1 MLKLKNCNK
10 KNLWFLLNAKN
21 KILGR
26 LSTIISYLLIGKY
39 NSNFKSNII
48 NGGYVVVINSDNII
62 VTGNKFNDKIYYK
75 HSGYIGGLKKIF
87 YKNMFINNSKN
98 IIRLSVKGMLPKNTL
113 GSLMIKRLKIYNN
126 NFHNHNSQKLILID

>member
-1 MLKLKNCNK
+1 MLNLKNCNK
-10 KNLWFLLNAKN
+10 KNLWFLLDAKN

-48 NGGYVVVINSDNII
+48 NGGYVVVINSDYII
-62 VTGNKFNDKIYYK
+62 VTGNKFNNKVYYR
-75 HSGYIGGLKKIF
+75 HSGYIGGLKKVF
-87 YKNMFINNSKN
+87 YKNMFMKSSKK
-98 IIRLSVKGMLPKNTL
+98 IIMLSVKGMLPKNSL

-126 NFHNHNSQKLILID
+126 NFHNHNSQKLILVN